1 MITYHTIRQA
11 SEGDILASQEVL
23 QHFDAYINIL
33 CTHLFLY
40 ENGRREYT
48 VDTIMKSHLQ
58 GKLLE
63 AVIKFKL

>member
-1 MITYHTIRQA
+1 MITYTTIYKA
-11 SEGDILASQEVL
+11 CDGDILASQEVL
-23 QHFDAYINIL
+23 QHFDTYINTL

-40 ENGRREYT
+40 ANDRGEYA
-48 VDTIMKSHLQ
+48 VDTVMKSYLQ

>member
-1 MITYHTIRQA
+1 MITYMKIYKA
-11 SEGDILASQEVL
+11 SDGDVLASQEVV
-23 QHFDAYINIL
+23 QHFDSYINTL

-40 ENGRREYT
+40 ENGNGEYA
-48 VDTIMKSHLQ
+48 VDTVMKSYLQ

>member
-11 SEGDILASQEVL
+11 SKGDILASQEVL
-23 QHFDAYINIL
+23 QHFDAYINTL